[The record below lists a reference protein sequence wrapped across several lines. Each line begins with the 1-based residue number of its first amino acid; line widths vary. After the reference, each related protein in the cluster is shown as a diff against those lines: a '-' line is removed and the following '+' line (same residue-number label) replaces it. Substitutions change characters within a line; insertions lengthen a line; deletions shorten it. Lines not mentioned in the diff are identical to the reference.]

1 VGVGGVKKFEEIFE
15 KIELDPTP
23 QTPSKA
29 FYTAFQGVPRHK
41 RALKTLIT
49 TKSL

>member
-1 VGVGGVKKFEEIFE
+1 VGGVKKFEEYFE
-15 KIELDPTP
+15 KIELDPSP

-41 RALKTLIT
+41 RALEAPET